1 MISGVVNSA
10 LQISA
15 SLGVAVLGGVFYA
28 LAAPEQSPS
37 SLANG
42 FIATLLG
49 IAACLVV
56 SALLSVHASMPRLPK
71 ATAHSSVSVSPS
83 LD

>member
-1 MISGVVNSA
+1 MLSGVVNSA

-15 SLGVAVLGGVFYA
+15 ALGVAVLGGVFYA
-28 LAAPEQSPS
+28 LAAPAQNAS
-37 SLANG
+37 SIASG

-56 SALLSVHASMPRLPK
+56 SALLSVYASMPRK
-71 ATAHSSVSVSPS
+71 AQAAASFPSP
-83 LD
+83 